1 MGTLAFRALFGGF
14 RSCSKPAYLHPD
26 GDLSYDE
33 LFRQAL
39 ALALALAATAPCG
52 QLLLVG
58 ERSWRSQVAWW
69 GGLLAGWTLVP
80 LTTDT
85 PPARLV
91 QIAGSLPE
99 PYWLWSEDNPS
110 PLDAP
115 WLSWPAAAASD
126 AELTAQWLILQ
137 SFPLAVC
144 DGIAYQMFSSG
155 TTGQPKGIAVRYAN
169 LIGFI
174 DWMRRL
180 DSDLGGA
187 GVVSGMV
194 RLSFDVSLFE
204 MWLAWLGRQPQSAL
218 AARDFYNSRRYLR
231 RFAAHGLN
239 TWISTPSQA
248 QAYLPDPCFTGQ
260 ALPSLR
266 HFLFCGEVLPK
277 PLLAE
282 LWRRFPGA
290 RVFNAYGPTECSVA
304 VSLAELTSASLT
316 AALPLTIGRA
326 RPGASLWLEPRA
338 DLPPGRGEIVIGGAA
353 VGAGYPGQP
362 ALTNRRFSGGTYL
375 SGDIGSCDEDGSFYF
390 WGRLD
395 RECKIQGMRVDL
407 EDVERHLSSLPGV
420 RSVLVEP
427 YRVRDHVRGLR
438 AWLLGPSPHDLPL
451 LAAQA
456 AAELPRHLL
465 PRFWQA
471 LSQPALNANGKLDR
485 RPLIDQPLSQADYIH
500 ASDTIPA

>member
-1 MGTLAFRALFGGF
+1 MDMLAFRALFAGF
-14 RSCSKPAYLHPD
+14 HRCSKPAYLHAD
-26 GDLSYDE
+26 GDLCYDA
-33 LFRQAL
+33 LFRRAL
-39 ALALALAATAPCG
+39 ALGLSLAATAPRG

-58 ERSWRSQVAWW
+58 DRGWRSQVAWW
-69 GGLLAGWTLVP
+69 GSLLAGWTLIP
-80 LTTDT
+80 LAAHT
-85 PPARLV
+85 PSARLA
-91 QIAGSLPE
+91 QIAGHLAA
-99 PYWLWSEDNPS
+99 PYWLWSEDGLP
-110 PLDAP
+110 PHEAP
-115 WLSWPAAAASD
+115 WLSWPAAADRD
-126 AELTAQWLILQ
+126 AELNAQWLALRQ
-137 SFPLAVC
+137 LPLASG
-144 DGIAYQMFSSG
+144 DTLAYQMFSSG
-155 TTGQPKGIAVRYAN
+155 TTGQPKGIAVRYGN
-169 LIGFI
+169 LVGFI

-180 DSDLGGA
+180 DADLGGA

-194 RLSFDVSLFE
+194 GLSFDVSLFE

-218 AARDFYNSRRYLR
+218 AAREFHNSRLYLQ

-248 QAYLPDPCFTGQ
+248 QDYLADPRFTGQ
-260 ALPSLR
+260 TLPSLR

-277 PLLAE
+277 PLVAE

-290 RVFNAYGPTECSVA
+290 RVFNAYGPTEGTVA

-326 RPGASLWLEPRA
+326 RPGASLALEPRA

-353 VGAGYPGQP
+353 VGAGYPAQP
-362 ALTNRRFSGGTYL
+362 ALTSRRFPGGTYL
-375 SGDIGSCDEDGSFYF
+375 SGDIGSCDEDGCFYV

-407 EDVERHLSSLPGV
+407 DAVERHLGSLPGV
-420 RSVLVEP
+420 RNVLVEP
-427 YRVRDHVRGLR
+427 YRVRDRARGLR
-438 AWLLGPSPHDLPL
+438 AWLLGPSPQDLPS

-456 AAELPRHLL
+456 ASELPRHLL

-471 LSQPALNANGKLDR
+471 LGQPALNANGKLDR

-500 ASDTIPA
+500 ASDTFPA